1 MSNSAREIVKI
12 GVAVTA
18 DKRLLLVRKKGGS
31 SYILP
36 GGKPEAGEN
45 DHQALAREV
54 AEELGCA
61 LDIDSLDYL
70 GSFSDV
76 AADLKDTVVVV
87 RLYAARLLGSPRPCS
102 EIEQVEWFRPADAI
116 GVTLAPSLQ
125 NSILPFLAEHG
136 HL

>member
-1 MSNSAREIVKI
+1 MSSSSREIVKI

-18 DKRLLLVRKKGGS
+18 DKRLLLVRKRGGS

-70 GSFSDV
+70 GSFSDI
-76 AADLKDTVVVV
+76 AADLIDTVVVV
-87 RLYAARLLGSPRPCS
+87 RLYAARLLGSPKPCA
-102 EIEQVEWFRPADAI
+102 EIEELEWFHPEDAV

-125 NSILPFLAEHG
+125 NSILPFLAARG

>member
-1 MSNSAREIVKI
+1 MSSQSREIVKI

-18 DKRLLLVRKKGGS
+18 HKRLLLVKKRGGS

-61 LDIDSLDYL
+61 LDIGSLDYL

-76 AADLKDTVVVV
+76 AADLIDTVVVV
-87 RLYAARLLGSPRPCS
+87 RLYAARLSGAPRPCS
-102 EIEQVEWFRPADAI
+102 EIEEVQWFDPADAV
-116 GVTLAPSLQ
+116 GVALAPSLQ
-125 NSILPFLAEHG
+125 NSILPFLAAHG

>member
-54 AEELGCA
+54 AEELGCT
-61 LDIDSLDYL
+61 LDINSLDYL

-76 AADLKDTVVVV
+76 AADLKDTVVIV
-87 RLYAARLLGSPRPCS
+87 RLYAAQPHLFQEVLRERALCRVDWPPFPLEHRNLPR
-102 EIEQVEWFRPADAI
+102 RK
-116 GVTLAPSLQ
+116 
-125 NSILPFLAEHG
+125 
-136 HL
+136 